1 MFVYLIQSRETGLYK
16 IGVGKNPKKRLS
28 QLQTGNGGE
37 LRLIDQYQS
46 NDYAFKIERTLH
58 RHNIHDRKE
67 GEWFDLCQS
76 YEAKFIKNCK
86 IIEDGF
92 IAIDQSKMSD
102 AILLC

>member
-16 IGVGKNPKKRLS
+16 IGVAKNPKKRLT

-46 NDYAFKIERTLH
+46 DEYAFKIERTLH
-58 RHNIHDRKE
+58 RHNSHERKE

-76 YEAKFIKNCK
+76 YEAKFISRCK
-86 IIEDGF
+86 IIENGF
-92 IAIDQSKMSD
+92 IEIDKSID
-102 AILLC
+102 ILNII